1 MNYNYSTGEKSKLVN
16 QFTKQKAITA
26 SVLVGLNH
34 SKETVAGLLG
44 LSVARINEL
53 LESKTLLTVEYND

>member
-1 MNYNYSTGEKSKLVN
+1 MNVNYSTGERSKLVH

-34 SKETVAGLLG
+34 SKETVAGLLN

-53 LESKTLLTVEYND
+53 LESKNDLTVEYND